1 MVLITY
7 INTVYRRISLKIV
20 LIVDNEVH

>member
-7 INTVYRRISLKIV
+7 INTVYRRISLKTV
-20 LIVDNEVH
+20 LIVVNEVH